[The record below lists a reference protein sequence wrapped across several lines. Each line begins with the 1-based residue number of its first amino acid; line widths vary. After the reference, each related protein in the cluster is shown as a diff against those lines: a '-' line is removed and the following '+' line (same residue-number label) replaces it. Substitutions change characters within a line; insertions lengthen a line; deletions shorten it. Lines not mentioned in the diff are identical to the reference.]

1 MDQALKDSQMGSNSI
16 QRSEP
21 YMSTDKMSNYINCF
35 GCKPGKIVP
44 VETTMIHDF
53 IDTL

>member
-1 MDQALKDSQMGSNSI
+1 MGSNSK
-16 QRSEP
+16 QRAEP
-21 YMSTDKMSNYINCF
+21 YMSTDKMSNFINCF
-35 GCKPGKIVP
+35 GSKPGKEVA